1 MTLKPSRSVARK
13 LKKLKSAKVTIKL
26 TASSGGAKR
35 SASRTLT
42 LKR

>member
-1 MTLKPSRSVARK
+1 VVK

-35 SASRTLT
+35 STSRTLT